1 MPDMFASILSSF
13 LNSASNATAAISK
26 DTDKLDFSLIVIWFV
41 ALFAILTGALWTR
54 YEFKISLD
62 TNNRAT
68 KHEEDQQVQQS
79 EITQI
84 NTNNN
89 NDNTNESKIANNSN
103 DLSLNNNA
111 RLFHKSN
118 SKSQRSK
125 KNQTNQNNRTNNKQD
140 LDDKNLTT
148 ISVGYFA
155 IFILLIFVVSML
167 LLLYFFYNI
176 MSNEFV
182 EF

>member
-1 MPDMFASILSSF
+1 MPDMFASILSTF

-62 TNNRAT
+62 NNNRAT

-84 NTNNN
+84 NSNN
-89 NDNTNESKIANNSN
+89 NDNTNELKIANNSN

-118 SKSQRSK
+118 SKSQRSNK
-125 KNQTNQNNRTNNKQD
+125 KQTNQNSRTNNKQD

-155 IFILLIFVVSML
+155 IFILLIL
-167 LLLYFFYNI
+167 LQYN
-176 MSNEFV
+176 E
-182 EF
+182 

>member
-1 MPDMFASILSSF
+1 MPDMFASTLSSF
-13 LNSASNATAAISK
+13 LNSASNATGAISK

-62 TNNRAT
+62 TNNRT
-68 KHEEDQQVQQS
+68 EKQEEEQEQAQQS

-84 NTNNN
+84 NTNN
-89 NDNTNESKIANNSN
+89 TNESKIANSN
-103 DLSLNNNA
+103 DLSLNNSA
-111 RLFHKSN
+111 RLFHKS
-118 SKSQRSK
+118 QRTNK
-125 KNQTNQNNRTNNKQD
+125 KQTNQNNRTNNKQD

-176 MSNEFV
+176 MSNKKIYICFL
-182 EF
+182 FCLK